1 MGVTADEDVWV
12 RDARNVMR
20 ASEVDYFQ
28 LKPWRFWL
36 DFSVSVV
43 CAYTSALV
51 FLLVPNLLPWPV
63 VEMFSWQQGL
73 ALVLATFWL
82 YRLGS
87 LVHEVCHLSHK
98 EMRVFK
104 VVWNLVV
111 GVMTLAP
118 SPFYTRHH
126 RDHHS
131 RRMYGTPEDPEYVLN
146 VVSPGSW
153 RSLLAYIALIIVYPL
168 LVFLR
173 FLLTPLTF
181 ITPKVRAWTLRR
193 ASSLT
198 MNFRYERKLT
208 AFDRRAVT
216 GIEALCWIRATMIP
230 MAVVLGAAPASR
242 MVLLYTLGISVLVL
256 NQMRLVADHHLE
268 SDGERTAMSAH
279 ILDSCNY
286 TSRDLF
292 TWLFFPFAIRYH
304 ALHHLFPTVPYHNLR
319 ATHAYLKKNLP
330 ADSPYRQLDQP
341 NWWSVASKMIWP
353 SPRTVEI
360 VQHSSV

>member
-1 MGVTADEDVWV
+1 MGETADQDAWI
-12 RDARNVMR
+12 RDARSVMR
-20 ASEVDYFQ
+20 ESDVDFFEV
-28 LKPWRFWL
+28 KPWRFWI
-36 DFSVSVV
+36 DFIVSVV
-43 CAYTSALV
+43 CAYTAAIV
-51 FLLVPNLLPWPV
+51 FLQVPEMPWPV

-73 ALVLATFWL
+73 ALVFAVFWL

-131 RRMYGTPEDPEYVLN
+131 RRMYGTPEDPEYVIN
-146 VVSPGSW
+146 ICEPGSW
-153 RSLLAYIALIIVYPL
+153 KSLLAYFALILVYPL

-173 FLLTPLTF
+173 FVLTPLTF
-181 ITPKVRAWTLRR
+181 ITPTVREWTLRH

-208 AFDRRAVT
+208 AFDRKAIT
-216 GIEALCWIRATMIP
+216 GIEILCWIRATMIP
-230 MAVVLGAAPASR
+230 LAVVLGMAPWTR
-242 MVLLYTLGISVLVL
+242 MPLLYVLGVSVLIL
-256 NQMRLVADHHLE
+256 NQMRQVADHHFE
-268 SDGERTAMSAH
+268 SKGERTAMSAH

-286 TSRDLF
+286 TSRDPL

-304 ALHHLFPTVPYHNLR
+304 ALHHLFPTIPYHNLR

-341 NWWSVASKMIWP
+341 SWWSVASKML
-353 SPRTVEI
+353 SPASEKAEQAAQQTA
-360 VQHSSV
+360 